1 MQKEEERLT
10 MAHYV
15 SGKIALQGE
24 KEDLLKVF
32 GTFIKTLEC
41 GVDELTDVYT
51 FNETENEVEIHVPKN
66 AILLIDDNHGGISVT
81 DPILKKVEGI
91 WALTGCIIGQYCID
105 LQYFA
110 DMAYKFNL
118 KGAAYSGNLEGDWK
132 TVIEVEN
139 KKVKKFG
146 QYTLSTGEYRNY
158 LSGKIESD
166 SLILQGTE
174 QQ

>member
-1 MQKEEERLT
+1 VQKEEERMT

-24 KEDLLKVF
+24 KEDLMKVF

-41 GVDELTDVYT
+41 NVDELTDVYS

-66 AILLIDDNHGGISVT
+66 AILLIDDNHGGICVT
-81 DPILKKVEGI
+81 DLILKKVEGI
-91 WALTGCIIGQYCID
+91 WALTGCISGQYCTA

-110 DMAYKFNL
+110 DMAYEFNL
-118 KGAAYSGNLEGDWK
+118 KGTAYSGNLDGDWK

-146 QYTLSTGEYRNY
+146 EYTLSTGEYRNY

-166 SLILQGTE
+166 SLILEGTE